1 MIITQTLY
9 QNSLTTPL
17 GQIKLVGL
25 LNKDDSRVFESTRVL
40 GSYALVYLLEGSGI
54 YFDANRYR
62 ARVSA
67 GDLIVLFPDLAHSYG
82 PQRED
87 QWSELF
93 IVFDGPVFDF
103 WRKTG
108 VLNSEQPVHRLE
120 PVDTWL
126 GRFRAMLTSDFPSQP
141 ETAARALDTCRF
153 LALLTEALAASLARD
168 EEKSLLPWLGRACTL
183 LGADLNRT
191 LDPTAVA
198 EELNLSYETFRKRFQ
213 ETLGVAPAHYRIQK
227 RIAAA
232 CSLLEHTQLTNKE
245 ISETLGFSDPFHFA
259 RRFKLTIGLTPKQ
272 YRRQKMHSLEDMH
285 SLEETRSLAGGND
298 TAD

>member
-17 GQIKLVGL
+17 GQIKLAGL
-25 LNKDDSRVFESTRVL
+25 LNKDDSRAFELTRVL
-40 GSYALVYLLEGSGI
+40 GSYALVYLLEGSGL
-54 YFDANRYR
+54 YFDANRR
-62 ARVSA
+62 KTRVTA

-82 PQRED
+82 PQRGD

-93 IVFDGPVFDF
+93 MVFDGPVFDF

-120 PVDTWL
+120 PVETWL
-126 GRFRAMLTSDFPSQP
+126 ERFRAVLTSDFIVQP

-153 LALLTEALAASLARD
+153 LALLTEALASSLSHG
-168 EEKSLLPWLGRACTL
+168 EEQTALPWMSRACAL
-183 LGADLNRT
+183 LGADLNTT
-191 LDPTAVA
+191 LDPKTVA

-259 RRFKLTIGLTPKQ
+259 RRFKLTLGLTPKQ
-272 YRRQKMHSLEDMH
+272 YRRQKTHTP
-285 SLEETRSLAGGND
+285 EETRSLAGGSD
-298 TAD
+298 AAD